1 MEEGA
6 CALVGAWPRGP
17 SLPFMAHPVVGRA
30 DSEPESPGRVPYRP
44 VPSPPG
50 RPPPVARQKSLGIQP
65 ILARKINCL
74 RDLLS
79 SGIVRIHIID
89 GGEPVSRG
97 RQRLHAD
104 DASTYRR
111 LGGGIEPPDHVLRRS
126 GGPGVCGNRRR
137 DRQGVGLACGGCDR
151 RVVQCAISEA
161 QEDAVPG
168 PGLDRFAEYAARA
181 RLQRDT
187 LRAAAFDPAARLRRR
202 RVQPHGT
209 RAARDAQGN
218 ITDRYEDGSFLGYDM
233 PYS

>member
-1 MEEGA
+1 MEKMLRKSHMCSTTKVFGNPADISLENRRDF
-6 CALVGAWPRGP
+6 RGKAP
-17 SLPFMAHPVVGRA
+17 W
-30 DSEPESPGRVPYRP
+30 
-44 VPSPPG
+44 
-50 RPPPVARQKSLGIQP
+50 
-65 ILARKINCL
+65 KINCL